1 MKYLVVLCDGM
12 ADYPV
17 AELGGKTPL
26 EAADTPNMDALA
38 KKQLSVW

>member
-17 AELGGKTPL
+17 AELGGKTLWKRQIPRIW
-26 EAADTPNMDALA
+26 MHWQ